1 LPVPRVDLTPV
12 QVAAPL
18 TLPGR
23 SSGSGASTT
32 VMSVLMPLVGGGVMV
47 ASLAARGNT
56 VMRIGAVCLFAV
68 MLLGAV
74 AMAIH
79 RNSGK
84 NKELQQQRQRY
95 SEHIAEV
102 REVIRTA
109 RAEQR
114 RVAEHVH
121 PEPLALVDLV
131 HTTERR
137 WERNRNATDFLLPR
151 VGLGTDELW
160 RPVEVGSVGTQLVNP
175 DPITQAEAA
184 VVTGRLAELPNMPVA
199 VPWHGAVSVVGL
211 PENARAALRAMVA
224 QVVALHAPN
233 EVQLA
238 WAIGR
243 SAIGEFDWVKWL
255 PHTLDS
261 SQWDGSV
268 PRRLVADSAVGIVNV
283 LRSDLD
289 RRVNQAST
297 RGFGQSATVRGPHLV
312 IITDHASAGGADVL
326 PDGSDVSLQ
335 DIKVTQVALVPD
347 RRQEP
352 AHVDV
357 RVTVDGD
364 AVTVEDL
371 RPRPGPTDPGH
382 AAQLEQRRLSG
393 AREGTLDHVSIPVIT
408 KLAREVSPYR
418 LVEDANQALSADTGG
433 DLRALLGIADEATFD
448 VQRAWAPR
456 RPGDFLKVPF
466 AVGQS
471 GRPIH
476 LDLKQAPEG
485 GVGPHGLCV
494 GATGSGKSEFLR
506 TLVLALAMTHPPE
519 RLNLVL
525 VDYKGG
531 ATFSGLGELP
541 HTSAMVTNLSDDV
554 GLVDRLHDAV
564 QGEIT
569 RRQRILAEADAD
581 DFVDYDKKRAAGA
594 ELDPVPYLF
603 IVIDEFG
610 ELLTAKQDFIE
621 LFLQIGR
628 IGRSLGMHMLL
639 ASQRLEEG
647 KIKGLETYLS
657 YRIGLR
663 TFNEQESR
671 TVLGVPDAYHLPSA
685 PGNGYL
691 SADQGL
697 SERWKALYVSGNYEA
712 PSGVESVEETPRI
725 APFTPYNEA
734 QNWLNQNAHLQSR
747 TFKIDQ
753 EKRTATVP
761 SVLDVV
767 VQRLAQ
773 QPTGRARQVWLPP
786 LPNAMALSD
795 AIGRVEPDS
804 AYGLTAADGRWH
816 GTLALPMGT
825 IDIPA
830 EQRQEPLVADLAA
843 GSGHLAVLGS
853 PQSGKS
859 TALRTLILSAALTHT
874 PGDLAFYCVDF
885 GGGGLNALAGMP
897 NVSGVAD
904 RMAPERV
911 RRTISEVA
919 TLLGERERVF
929 AEHRL
934 DSVRA
939 MREQHRAG
947 KLPELDSADICLVVD
962 GYSALRNDF
971 EDLVDTLHDI
981 ASRGAGYGVHVVVTA
996 GRWADLRMQVQSVI
1010 GHKLELR
1017 LNDPL
1022 DTAVKRNL
1030 AENLKIP
1037 GRCLTDERLT
1047 GHIALPRID
1056 GHSDPATLAAGVQH
1070 AVDEVVRHWN
1080 GPTAAPVRMLPDRL
1094 DYRSF
1099 AERAP
1104 DRKLLRLGVDETEL
1118 RPTAVDLFGEDPHL
1132 LVFGD
1137 TQTGKTS
1144 LLRLVVEDFTARYG
1158 SDEVVF
1164 ALFDPRRSMLDCI
1177 ADDYLGGYAH
1187 NTSVAAG
1194 LAHGMSEELAKR
1206 LPPEDVTVEQL
1217 RNRSWWRGPEIVA
1230 LVDDYDLLSSGSA
1243 GSPLAPFQPYL
1254 QQSRDIG
1261 FHVVLCRRSTGSS
1274 RALFEPFV
1282 QGIKEAGA
1290 AGLLLSGERS
1300 EGQMWPGAYFSQQ
1313 PPGRGTLVRR
1323 GRKPRLV
1330 QTAYVPRNEEAAAPS
1345 GATQQ

>member
-1 LPVPRVDLTPV
+1 VDLTPV

-23 SSGSGASTT
+23 GTGSGASTT
-32 VMSVLMPLVGGGVMV
+32 VMSILMPLVGGGVMV
-47 ASLAARGNT
+47 GSLAARGNT
-56 VMRIGAVCLFAV
+56 AMRIGAVCLFAV

-102 REVIRTA
+102 REVVRAA

-114 RVAEHVH
+114 RAAEHVH
-121 PEPLALVDLV
+121 PEPLALLDLV

-137 WERNRNATDFLLPR
+137 WERNRNAADFLLPR
-151 VGLGTDELW
+151 VGLGTDRLW
-160 RPVEVGSVGTQLVNP
+160 RPVEVGSLGTQLANP

-184 VVTGRLAELPNMPVA
+184 VVTGRLTELPNMPVA
-199 VPWHGAVSVVGL
+199 VPWHGAVSVVGT

-238 WAIGR
+238 WAIGH
-243 SAIGEFDWVKWL
+243 SAIAEFDWIKWL

-261 SQWDGSV
+261 AQWDGSV
-268 PRRLVADSAVGIVNV
+268 PRRLVADSAVGLVNM

-289 RRVNQAST
+289 RRVDQAST
-297 RGFGQSATVRGPHLV
+297 RGRGQGAAVRGPHLV
-312 IITDHASAGGADVL
+312 LITDHASAGGAEVL
-326 PDGSDVSLQ
+326 PDGAGVSLQ
-335 DIKVTQVALVPD
+335 DIKVTRVVLVPD

-357 RVTVDGD
+357 RATVDGD

-371 RPRPGPTDPGH
+371 RPEPSQTDPGH
-382 AAQLEQRRLSG
+382 AAQAEQRRLSG
-393 AREGTLDHVSIPVIT
+393 AREGTLDHVSVPVVT
-408 KLAREVSPYR
+408 ALAREVSPYR
-418 LVEDANQALSADTGG
+418 LVEDANQSLSADTGG
-433 DLRALLGIADEATFD
+433 DLRTLLGVADEATFD
-448 VQRAWAPR
+448 VPKAWAPR
-456 RPGDFLKVPF
+456 KAGDFLKVPF

-476 LDLKQAPEG
+476 LDLKQAAEG

-519 RLNLVL
+519 RLNLIL

-531 ATFSGLGELP
+531 ATFAGLGELP

-554 GLVDRLHDAV
+554 GLVDRLHDALL
-564 QGEIT
+564 GEIG
-569 RRQRILAEADAD
+569 RRQRILADAGVQD
-581 DFVDYDKKRAAGA
+581 LLEYDRKRAEGA
-594 ELDPVPYLF
+594 ELDPVPYVF
-603 IVIDEFG
+603 VVIDEFG

-621 LFLQIGR
+621 LFLQLGR

-647 KIKGLETYLS
+647 KIKGLESYLA

-685 PGNGYL
+685 PGNGYM
-691 SADQGL
+691 AAEQGL
-697 SERWKALYVSGNYEA
+697 SERWKALYVSGDYEA
-712 PSGVESVEETPRI
+712 PTGVESVDETPRL

-734 QNWLNQNAHLQSR
+734 QNWLNQNAHLQDR

-753 EKRTATVP
+753 ERRAANAP

-773 QPTGRARQVWLPP
+773 HPTGRARQVWLPP
-786 LPNAMALSD
+786 LPEAMALSS
-795 AIGRVEPDS
+795 AIGRLEPDS
-804 AYGLTAADGRWH
+804 AHGLTAADRRWH
-816 GTLALPMGT
+816 GTLSIPLGT
-825 IDIPA
+825 VDVPA
-830 EQRQEPLVADLAA
+830 EQRQEPLVADLAS
-843 GSGHLAVLGS
+843 GGGHLAVLGS

-859 TALRTLILSAALTHT
+859 TALRSLVLGAALTHT
-874 PGDLAFYCVDF
+874 PADLAFYCVDF
-885 GGGGLNALAGMP
+885 GGGSLNGIDGLP
-897 NVSGVAD
+897 NVAGVAD

-911 RRTISEVA
+911 RRTVSEVA

-929 AEHRL
+929 GEHRL
-934 DSVRA
+934 DSVGA
-939 MREQHRAG
+939 MREKHRAG
-947 KLPELDSADICLVVD
+947 RLPELDSADICLVVD
-962 GYSALRNDF
+962 GYLALRNDF

-996 GRWADLRMQVQSVI
+996 GRWADLRMQIQSVI
-1010 GHKLELR
+1010 AHRLELR

-1022 DTAVKRNL
+1022 DSSVKRTL
-1030 AENLKIP
+1030 AENIKVP
-1037 GRCLTDERLT
+1037 GRCLTDQRLT

-1056 GHSDPATLAAGVQH
+1056 GSADPATIAAGVQH
-1070 AVDEVVRHWN
+1070 AVDQVVQHWT
-1080 GPTAAPVRMLPDRL
+1080 GPTATPVRMLPNRL
-1094 DYRSF
+1094 DHRAF

-1104 DRKLLRLGVDETEL
+1104 ERKLLRLGVDETEL
-1118 RPTAVDLFGEDPHL
+1118 RPTTVDLFGEDPHL

-1137 TQTGKTS
+1137 TQSGKTS
-1144 LLRLVVEDFTARYG
+1144 LLRLVVEDFTTRYG

-1177 ADDYLGGYAH
+1177 ADEYLGGYAH
-1187 NTSVAAG
+1187 NTAVAAG
-1194 LAHGMSEELAKR
+1194 LADGMAQELDKR

-1217 RNRSWWRGPEIVA
+1217 RNRSWWRGPEIVV
-1230 LVDDYDLLSSGSA
+1230 LVDDYDLLSSSGGGA
-1243 GSPLAPFQPYL
+1243 SPLAPFQPYL

-1261 FHVVLCRRSTGSS
+1261 FHVVLCRRSSGSS

-1313 PPGRGTLVRR
+1313 PAGRGTLVRR
-1323 GRKPRLV
+1323 GRKPLLV
-1330 QTAYVPRNEEAAAPS
+1330 QTAYVPRNEESAAPS
-1345 GATQQ
+1345 GAARE